1 MLEKILVKRGYLL
14 DNGEHS
20 SQAPYF
26 ATKLLN
32 QFGVEVDKPTFLSEA
47 NVKVIADFLVKT
59 FQVGFIQIHKTPNIL
74 LVMNF

>member
-26 ATKLLN
+26 AAKLLN
-32 QFGVEVDKPTFLSEA
+32 QFGVEVDKPALLSKA
-47 NVKVIADFLVKT
+47 NVKVIADFFGSNNL
-59 FQVGFIQIHKTPNIL
+59 
-74 LVMNF
+74 